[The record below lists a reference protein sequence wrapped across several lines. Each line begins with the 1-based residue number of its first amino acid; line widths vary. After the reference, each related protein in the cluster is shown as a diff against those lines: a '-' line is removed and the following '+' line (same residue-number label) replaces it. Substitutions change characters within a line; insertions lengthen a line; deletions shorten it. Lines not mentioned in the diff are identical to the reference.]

1 MKKVILKIF
10 EFLTGAKVH
19 ATHTA
24 IKGRKSGG
32 HRDDNGVDWHKRV
45 TPKAGKYSS
54 IDTD

>member
-1 MKKVILKIF
+1 MKKAILKTV

-32 HRDDNGVDWHKRV
+32 SRDGDNVDWKKINENG
-45 TPKAGKYSS
+45 TE
-54 IDTD
+54 DTY